1 MEAVDQNEKD
11 EAYSRNVAAG
21 SYLLAHSLM
30 EREEDDDRKQ
40 KMRNVLDRKKTL
52 LNETYAD
59 GNVSDTEDVVRL
71 LDLNPSADDEKTYFI
86 DMAFMNPFSPY
97 ELEYDEDDFGE
108 VLKQLSEHFSIDE
121 AAVQEILD
129 TKQDALD
136 AHNSYD
142 WLKIVGYGTAGVV
155 ALGLGGYFLAP
166 ALGAALGSAAG
177 LAGAVATSHG
187 LALLGGGSLA
197 AGGAGMAGGLWLVT
211 GTAAAVG
218 GTAAGGGALIHQMGA
233 AGARTELTKLQV
245 TYKEVL
251 LHNQVHGI
259 KAQEAIKSL
268 AEDRDQLKEALE
280 EERELNE
287 ENAERVT
294 ELEEK
299 IEAFDNAIEWMEGE
313 AA

>member
-1 MEAVDQNEKD
+1 METLNENGND
-11 EAYSRNVAAG
+11 EVYSRNVAAG
-21 SYLLAHSLM
+21 SYILANTLM
-30 EREEDDDRKQ
+30 KREDNDDRKQ
-40 KMRNVLDRKKTL
+40 KMQRVLDRKETL
-52 LNETYAD
+52 LSETF
-59 GNVSDTEDVVRL
+59 GNDSMSGIGDVAQL
-71 LDLNPSADDEKTYFI
+71 LDPDLPTDDVKTYFI
-86 DMAFMNPFSPY
+86 DLAFSNPFSPY
-97 ELEYDEDDFGE
+97 ELKYEDDDFRYA
-108 VLKQLSEHFSIDE
+108 LKQLSHYFDISEDE
-121 AAVQEILD
+121 VERILD
-129 TKQDALD
+129 TKQDAID
-136 AHNSYD
+136 AHNAYD
-142 WLKIVGYGTAGVV
+142 WLKIVGYGAVGVV

-177 LAGAVATSHG
+177 LAGAAATAHG

-211 GTAAAVG
+211 GTAAAMG
-218 GTAAGGGALIHQMGA
+218 GTAVGGGALLHQIGA
-233 AGARTELTKLQV
+233 AGARTELMKLQV
-245 TYKEVL
+245 TFKEVL

-268 AEDRDQLKEALE
+268 AEDRDGLKQALE

-313 AA
+313 TA